1 MPRLKFA
8 VVTAFLG
15 CLLAPAVFAADAQ
28 PTSDDPA
35 LDRRVQRLANELRC
49 LVCQNQTIAD
59 SNAELAVDL
68 RKQVREQL
76 KQGRTEEE
84 IVAYMVNRYGDFVL
98 YRPPVKAQT
107 LLLWIGPF
115 VLMAGGLFVLLR
127 QLRRRRD
134 PGENS
139 DQTAL
144 SQAKI
149 EEAARLLRGDGRQ
162 S

>member
-1 MPRLKFA
+1 MHKLILMLVLWCVA
-8 VVTAFLG
+8 
-15 CLLAPAVFAADAQ
+15 APGVFAADAR

-35 LDRRVQRLANELRC
+35 LEQRVQRLANELRC

-76 KQGRTEEE
+76 KQGKSEKE
-84 IVAYMVNRYGDFVL
+84 ILDYMVNRYGDFVL

-107 LLLWIGPF
+107 LVLWLGPF

-127 QLRRRRD
+127 FLRRRK
-134 PGENS
+134 
-139 DQTAL
+139 QT
-144 SQAKI
+144 
-149 EEAARLLRGDGRQ
+149 EAAAAPDKLDAAARMLRGDKGQ

>member
-8 VVTAFLG
+8 GVAVVLC
-15 CLLAPAVFAADAQ
+15 CLLIPAVFAADAQ
-28 PTSDDPA
+28 PISDDPA

-76 KQGRTEEE
+76 RQGRTEEE

-115 VLMAGGLFVLLR
+115 VLMAGGLFALLR
-127 QLRRRRD
+127 HLRHRRD
-134 PGENS
+134 PGE
-139 DQTAL
+139 TAL
-144 SQAKI
+144 SQAKM
-149 EEAARLLRGDGRQ
+149 EEAARLLRGNGRQ